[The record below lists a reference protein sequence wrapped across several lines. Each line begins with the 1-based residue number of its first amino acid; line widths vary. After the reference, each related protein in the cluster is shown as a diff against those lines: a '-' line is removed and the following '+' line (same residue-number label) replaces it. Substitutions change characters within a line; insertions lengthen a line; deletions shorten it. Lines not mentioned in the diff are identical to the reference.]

1 MADQSAYE
9 AWDLEALSGIPN
21 YQEWIVHSFRPYLRG
36 DATEIGAGM
45 GTFSKRLL
53 DHVERLQLVE
63 PAGNLV
69 SELTE
74 IFAGNANVEIV
85 GETAEDYLSGQ
96 PEASRDCVVMV
107 NVLEHIEDD
116 VRAMAGLL
124 RILKPGGHLLVFV
137 PALGW
142 LFSAMDVALGHHRRY
157 HRGALK
163 DLARQ
168 AGFEVVSARYFD
180 FLGVVPWWIV
190 YTLSGKTRFNPG
202 LSKLYDSLVVPVG
215 RALEAVVPPPW
226 GKNVVLV
233 ARKPA
238 S

>member
-1 MADQSAYE
+1 MADSSVYE

-45 GTFSKRLL
+45 GGFSRRLL
-53 DHVERLQLVE
+53 DHVDRLQLVE
-63 PAGNLV
+63 PAENLV
-69 SELTE
+69 AELTVA
-74 IFAGNANVEIV
+74 FSGNADVEIAAK
-85 GETAEDYLSGQ
+85 TAEDYLTGQ

-116 VRAMAGLL
+116 ARAMAGLF

-137 PALGW
+137 PALSW

-180 FLGVVPWWIV
+180 VFGVVPWWIV
-190 YTLSGKTRFNPG
+190 YTLAGKTRFNPG

-215 RALEAVVPPPW
+215 RAMEAVAPPPL

-233 ARKPA
+233 ARKLA

>member
-1 MADQSAYE
+1 MAESSAYE

-21 YQEWIVHSFRPYLRG
+21 YQEWIVHSFRPYLCG

-45 GTFSKRLL
+45 GTFSKHLL
-53 DHVERLQLVE
+53 DHVDRLQLVE
-63 PAGNLV
+63 PAENLV
-69 SELTE
+69 AELTAA
-74 IFAGNANVEIV
+74 FSGNADVDIAAK
-85 GETAEDYLSGQ
+85 TAEDYLGGQ

-116 VRAMAGLL
+116 ARAMAGLF

-157 HRGALK
+157 HKDALVA
-163 DLARQ
+163 LARQ
-168 AGFEVVSARYFD
+168 TGFEVVSARYFD
-180 FLGVVPWWIV
+180 VLGVVPWWIV
-190 YTLSGKTRFNPG
+190 YTLGGKTRFNPG
-202 LSKLYDSLVVPVG
+202 LSKLYDFLVVPVG
-215 RALEAVVPPPW
+215 RVLEAVVPPPM
-226 GKNVVLV
+226 GKNVVFV
-233 ARKPA
+233 ARKPG